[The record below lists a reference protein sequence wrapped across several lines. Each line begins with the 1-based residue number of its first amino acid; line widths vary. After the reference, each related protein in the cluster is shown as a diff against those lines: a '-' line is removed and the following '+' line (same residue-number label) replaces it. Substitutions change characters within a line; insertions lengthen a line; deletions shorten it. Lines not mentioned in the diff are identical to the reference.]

1 MVNQTTWNWQSTLQS
16 YNERFILNSL
26 WWCEGAK
33 FTQNVSLT
41 KYLKTY
47 LCILYLCA
55 WAVPDAKS
63 RRWTW
68 PLVKSIALL
77 FTALGHLPLFT
88 SIFYISFSSL
98 NWISHLVIESN
109 VNLFPKAKTSCFR
122 LLLTFYSI
130 YLFWYTLCNVRQG
143 PMCQCLV
150 IFYQID
156 WFSVTDNG
164 LVYLSFNAFAKG
176 RYHLFLLGVSICNC
190 I

>member
-1 MVNQTTWNWQSTLQS
+1 MVNQTTWSWQSTLQS
-16 YNERFILNSL
+16 YNERFILSPL

-55 WAVPDAKS
+55 WAAPDAKS
-63 RRWTW
+63 RRWTC

-77 FTALGHLPLFT
+77 FTALGHLPLST

-98 NWISHLVIESN
+98 NWISHLVIKSN
-109 VNLFPKAKTSCFR
+109 VNPFPKAKTSCFR

-130 YLFWYTLCNVRQG
+130 YLFDILYATLGKGPRANV
-143 PMCQCLV
+143 
-150 IFYQID
+150 
-156 WFSVTDNG
+156 
-164 LVYLSFNAFAKG
+164 
-176 RYHLFLLGVSICNC
+176 
-190 I
+190 